1 MYNMIIVL
9 NILILRI
16 SITKEKLL
24 CLIIVNVNMLKN
36 IFNLEEIE
44 KYKKYKEIQKISGLN
59 LKKTSIIMKKR

>member
-1 MYNMIIVL
+1 
-9 NILILRI
+9 
-16 SITKEKLL
+16 
-24 CLIIVNVNMLKN
+24 VNVNMLKN